1 MRIPGTRTRFL
12 ALLIAAAFLSI
23 GSSAAASTTVGQ
35 LSPTSPATEGCGV
48 SDYDIFVPTVSSGN
62 TYTVPAGGDLI
73 TSWSTVGGPSA
84 GRMLA
89 MKVFRPVSG
98 TTYQVVAHDGP
109 RPIQPGLN
117 TFAVSIPVHPGDV
130 VGINSASAGS
140 ALNACFFTSPSQ
152 PYLFF
157 TPGVADGASQAYNPD
172 TNTFR
177 PNVSAVVA
185 SKASNEFSFGKVKR
199 NQAKGTATLAVTVPG
214 PGKLTLTGK
223 GVKTQRPLAASVSKA
238 VSGAGTVN
246 LRIKAKGRRK
256 AKLIDRGKVK
266 VKVRVSF
273 APTSEVPVP
282 ASVERKRVKLILA
295 SLTPQ

>member
-1 MRIPGTRTRFL
+1 MRFSGTQTRSL
-12 ALLIAAAFLSI
+12 AVLLAAAFLSI
-23 GSSAAASTTVGQ
+23 ASSAGASTTVGQ
-35 LSPTSPATEGCGV
+35 LSPTSPATESCGV
-48 SDYDIFVPTVSSGN
+48 SDYDIFDPTVTSGN
-62 TYTVPAGGDLI
+62 GYAVPAGGDVI

-130 VGINSASAGS
+130 VGINSGNSGS
-140 ALNACFFTSPSQ
+140 ALSACFFTSPSQ

-157 TPGVADGASQAYNPD
+157 TPGVADGASQSYSPD

-185 SKASNEFSFGKVKR
+185 SKASNEFSFGKLKR

-223 GVKTQRPLAASVSKA
+223 GVKAQRPLAARASKA
-238 VSGAGTVN
+238 VSGAGTVK
-246 LRIKAKGRRK
+246 LRIKAKGKKK

-266 VKVRVSF
+266 VKVKVSF

-282 ASVERKRVKLILA
+282 TSVERKRVKLIVA
-295 SLTPQ
+295 SLTP